1 MRIQTSVRVEKK
13 FYEEARKVFN
23 KLGLT
28 FGDAVNIFLAKV
40 AMEKGIPFELKLP
53 SKKLENRIK
62 NLEKD
67 KNVKTYLNSKEL
79 FEDLG
84 I

>member
-1 MRIQTSVRVEKK
+1 M
-13 FYEEARKVFN
+13 FN

-28 FGDAVNIFLAKV
+28 FEDAVNVFLAKV

>member
-1 MRIQTSVRVEKK
+1 MRMQTSVRVEEEFYKDAKK
-13 FYEEARKVFN
+13 IFN

-28 FGDAVNIFLAKV
+28 FGDAVNVFLAKV
-40 AMEKGIPFELKLP
+40 AMERGIPFELNLP
-53 SKKLENRIK
+53 SEELKKRID

-67 KNVKTYLNSKEL
+67 KNIKTYSNSKEL
-79 FEDLG
+79 FNDLG